1 MLSLFDTFNARRQE
15 NITKS
20 AGGAI
25 IPGQKNTVSI
35 FALGPTITDDN
46 EKMTLALL
54 FLSHSLDNEKQHAQR
69 AGFLVSLLS
78 MAYANPELYLT
89 TNGSNADV
97 KYVIYMIE
105 KDLKRQKYGGFVVKT
120 REMIY
125 EKTTDW
131 IFGSDLDYDQ
141 ETMLQNGR
149 NNSTIE
155 DLVHTFGY
163 PSCLGAIIIQIW
175 IVLVKAITSISGLRK
190 GFFTRLEAF
199 RQDGTVQ
206 AGLVLSGDTVDQIG
220 SIMRSQQSLVTLMV
234 ETLITMNTSRNDLTT
249 IEKNIQIVGNYIR
262 DAGLASFF
270 NTIRYGIETRMAALT
285 LSTLRPDINR
295 LKALMEL
302 YLSKGPRAPFICI
315 LRDPIHGEFAPVN
328 YPAIWSYAMGVAVL
342 QNRAMELY
350 VTGRSYLDIDMFQ
363 LGQAV
368 ARDAEAQ
375 MSSTLEDELGVTH
388 EAKESLKRHIRN
400 INSSDT
406 SFHKPTGGS
415 AIEMAIDEEPE
426 QFENRADQEQDGGP
440 QSSIIQYAW
449 AEGNRSDDRTEQ
461 ATESDNIKTEQ
472 QNIRDRLNKRLND
485 KKKQGS
491 QPPTNLTNRTN
502 QDEIDDLF
510 NAFGS
515 N

>member
-1 MLSLFDTFNARRQE
+1 MLSSFDTFSARRQE

-25 IPGQKNTVSI
+25 IPGQKSTVSI
-35 FALGPTITDDN
+35 FVLGPSITDDN
-46 EKMTLALL
+46 DKMAIALL

-89 TNGSNADV
+89 ANGSNADV
-97 KYVIYMIE
+97 RYVIYMIE
-105 KDLKRQKYGGFVVKT
+105 KDPGRQKYGGLIVKT
-120 REMIY
+120 REMVY

-131 IFGSDLDYDQ
+131 IFGSDLEYDQ
-141 ETMLQNGR
+141 DNMLQNSRG
-149 NNSTIE
+149 SASIE

-163 PSCLGAIIIQIW
+163 QACLGALIVQVW

-199 RQDGTVQ
+199 RQDGTVKSS
-206 AGLVLSGDTVDQIG
+206 LVLSGEAVEQIG
-220 SIMRSQQSLVTLMV
+220 SIMRSQQNLVTLMV
-234 ETLITMNTSRNDLTT
+234 ETLITMNTGRNDLTT

-285 LSTLRPDINR
+285 LSSLRPDINR

-315 LRDPIHGEFAPVN
+315 LRDPVHGEFAPGN
-328 YPAIWSYAMGVAVL
+328 YPALWSYAMGVAVV
-342 QNRAMELY
+342 QNKAMQQY
-350 VTGRSYLDIDMFQ
+350 VTGRSYLDIEMFQ

-368 ARDAEAQ
+368 ARDAESQ
-375 MSSTLEDELGVTH
+375 MSSILGDELGVTQ
-388 EAKESLKRHIRN
+388 EAKQNLKMHIQR
-400 INSSDT
+400 ISNSDIA
-406 SFHKPTGGS
+406 FQKPTGGS
-415 AIEMAIDEEPE
+415 AIEMAIDEEV
-426 QFENRADQEQDGGP
+426 DQVNSNNNQD
-440 QSSIIQYAW
+440 QSNEVPSSLVSYAW
-449 AEGNRSDDRTEQ
+449 PSGPDSRNRE
-461 ATESDNIKTEQ
+461 ESTAQPDNIKNEQ
-472 QNIRDRLNKRLND
+472 ENIRERLNRRLREKREKNES
-485 KKKQGS
+485 K
-491 QPPTNLTNRTN
+491 PTEEPQEENRT
-502 QDEIDDLF
+502 EIDDLF
-510 NAFGS
+510 SAFGD

>member
-1 MLSLFDTFNARRQE
+1 MLSLFDTFSARRQE

-35 FALGPTITDDN
+35 FALGPSITDDN
-46 EKMTLALL
+46 DKMTLALL

-89 TNGSNADV
+89 SNGNNADV

-105 KDLKRQKYGGFVVKT
+105 KDQGRQKYGGLVVKT
-120 REMIY
+120 REMVY

-131 IFGSDLDYDQ
+131 MFGSDIDYDQ
-141 ETMLQNGR
+141 DNMLQNGR
-149 NNSTIE
+149 STSTIE

-163 PSCLGAIIIQIW
+163 PSCLGALIIQVW
-175 IVLVKAITSISGLRK
+175 IILVKAITSVSGLRK

-199 RQDGTVQ
+199 RQDGTVKSS
-206 AGLVLSGDTVDQIG
+206 LVLSGDAVEQIG
-220 SIMRSQQSLVTLMV
+220 SIMRSQQSLVTIMV

-285 LSTLRPDINR
+285 LATLRPDINR
-295 LKALMEL
+295 LKALIEL

-315 LRDPIHGEFAPVN
+315 LRDPVHGEFAPGN
-328 YPAIWSYAMGVAVL
+328 YPALWSYAMGVAVV
-342 QNRAMELY
+342 QNKAMQQY
-350 VTGRSYLDIDMFQ
+350 VTGRSYLDIEMFQ

-368 ARDAEAQ
+368 ARDAESQ
-375 MSSTLEDELGVTH
+375 MSSILDDELGITQ
-388 EAKESLKRHIRN
+388 EAKQSLKRHMKKISN
-400 INSSDT
+400 SDT
-406 SFHKPTGGS
+406 TFYKPTGGA
-415 AIEMAIDEEPE
+415 AIEMAIDEEVE
-426 QFENRADQEQDGGP
+426 QLDSRKDQDQTDDL
-440 QSSIIQYAW
+440 QSSIIPYAW
-449 AEGNRSDDRTEQ
+449 ADETSNDNHTGSITETDNPKVEQRS
-461 ATESDNIKTEQ
+461 
-472 QNIRDRLNKRLND
+472 IRERLNKRLN
-485 KKKQGS
+485 KKRNQNES
-491 QPPTNLTNRTN
+491 ELTETADNNDQT
-502 QDEIDDLF
+502 EINDLF

-515 N
+515 S

>member
-1 MLSLFDTFNARRQE
+1 MLSLFDTFSARRQE

-20 AGGAI
+20 AGGAV

-35 FALGPTITDDN
+35 FALGPSITDDN
-46 EKMTLALL
+46 DKMTLALL

-89 TNGSNADV
+89 SNGNNADV

-105 KDLKRQKYGGFVVKT
+105 KDSGRQKYGGLVVKT
-120 REMIY
+120 REMVY

-131 IFGSDLDYDQ
+131 MFGSDLEYDQ
-141 ETMLQNGR
+141 DNMLQNGR
-149 NNSTIE
+149 STSTIE

-163 PSCLGAIIIQIW
+163 PACLGALIIQIW
-175 IVLVKAITSISGLRK
+175 IILVKAITSISGLRK

-199 RQDGTVQ
+199 RQDGTVKSS
-206 AGLVLSGDTVDQIG
+206 LVLSGDAVEQIG

-234 ETLITMNTSRNDLTT
+234 ETLITMNTGRNDLTT

-295 LKALMEL
+295 LKALIEL

-315 LRDPIHGEFAPVN
+315 LRDPIHGEFAPGN
-328 YPAIWSYAMGVAVL
+328 YPALWSYAMGVAVV
-342 QNRAMELY
+342 QNKAMQQY
-350 VTGRSYLDIDMFQ
+350 VTGRSYLDIEMFQ

-368 ARDAEAQ
+368 ARDAESQ
-375 MSSTLEDELGVTH
+375 MNSILDEELGITQ
-388 EAKESLKRHIRN
+388 EAKQSLKKHMKKIS
-400 INSSDT
+400 SSDT
-406 SFHKPTGGS
+406 TFYKPTGGT
-415 AIEMAIDEEPE
+415 AIEMAIDEEIEQPE
-426 QFENRADQEQDGGP
+426 SRGDQDQTDDL
-440 QSSIIQYAW
+440 QSSIIPYAW
-449 AEGNRSDDRTEQ
+449 ADEASNKNQAGSTTDVDSLGVEQ
-461 ATESDNIKTEQ
+461 R
-472 QNIRDRLNKRLND
+472 NIRDRLNKRLNEKRRQNESKSTD
-485 KKKQGS
+485 I
-491 QPPTNLTNRTN
+491 TNNADQT
-502 QDEIDDLF
+502 EIDDLF
-510 NAFGS
+510 SAFGS
-515 N
+515 S